1 MTNQRKRW
9 AIKGH
14 GGTFYH
20 IFYHFDIV
28 LMTALEN
35 VQYLFRTDPIHM
47 GRDATLALP
56 SSL

>member
-1 MTNQRKRW
+1 MVALLITSL
-9 AIKGH
+9 
-14 GGTFYH
+14 
-20 IFYHFDIV
+20 YHFDIV